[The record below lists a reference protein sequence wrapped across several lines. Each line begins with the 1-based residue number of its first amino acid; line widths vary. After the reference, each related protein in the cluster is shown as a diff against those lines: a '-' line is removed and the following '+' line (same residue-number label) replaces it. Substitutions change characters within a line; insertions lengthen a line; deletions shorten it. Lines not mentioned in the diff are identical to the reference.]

1 MTHTDLHDEVE
12 QNMGTLSELPGDL
25 RDSLADEKLPR
36 SWDELELR
44 HPQFVKEQ
52 KNFQSSYSLE
62 D

>member
-1 MTHTDLHDEVE
+1 
-12 QNMGTLSELPGDL
+12 MGMLSELPGDL
-25 RDSLADEKLPR
+25 RDPLADEKLPR